1 MKRVYTFFLL
11 LSLLM
16 STLPPSAVQAAPQ
29 AAEDWPMY
37 YHDAKHSGRTTASV
51 PNNQPLY
58 LQWAYAFGER
68 VEVEVQPIL
77 AGGVLYVGVMNGE
90 MHAIDALS
98 GQTKWI
104 AQPGGPIPHTAA
116 VSGGRVVFGSLD
128 GSVYALRTSNGS
140 TAWTFATGAPVVSAP
155 AIVNGTVYI
164 GSTDGNLYAIDLS
177 SGAEVWHYATGSPVV
192 SSPAVANGRVYFGS
206 EDLKAR
212 AVDAASG
219 ALLWE
224 TQLSG
229 AAMHNTHPVLSDD
242 GSVVIFQT
250 VKPGVTSYVPT
261 EGYPNASASANPVN
275 TWNTYYQQHPE
286 RRTLYYLNAATG
298 ADLWNPAQQRYVP
311 MPIPY
316 WGLIHPVIGPDG
328 YAWFPS
334 PAGSA
339 GNNFELDHDDRLI
352 RVNLSSG
359 AAAQVAGGGGG
370 RPEFQ
375 LRDDEIGRAIFAG
388 GDFYYAISEDLGVYR
403 PPQTGGNG
411 GMRALFSN
419 GDPSG
424 YNFGDHMHPHSPLP
438 TRHLWRYG
446 GAITMGG
453 VPGASVPIV
462 ANGMVYFISYGWL
475 YALGPQNHGLD
486 PATSFPARDAQA
498 HLFTYPRASAPSLA
512 EIQAEVEQRVADIVA
527 RGPANPPVAI
537 RWEQPGTNPQSMQD
551 NEYTFE
557 VYGSEEQVVRVLS
570 KAYPFLPAG
579 QRNAVKNYLSA
590 LIDNS
595 LLDAGRYTNDR
606 QCYLFGQSG
615 IATGAACSANS
626 ALSATWYAKN
636 PNLVGMRLYALW
648 AYADATGDWAK
659 IQNNWNFIK
668 ARWSD
673 FVQKCGSLTSMG
685 FCDFEVWRE
694 GRLNLPAQIAA
705 AEAMRNMAA
714 HLGDSTIQNQAQGYL
729 TSFLGARRSAGTFT
743 AQMYDQGRRQPFQI
757 RLDPKGVIRV
767 DDVTGPSSPY
777 NNELIPYDPTMQGW
791 RNRSNDPSQLNWW
804 ENGSYKVDACIGFM
818 HYQGMSGYFPLT
830 PELTSLLRNNFLS
843 RTQGYVR
850 SYEINAPWWWMSDL
864 AHHTTCGGEHLYHSP
879 TLAWSLFQ
887 VKAYILQED
896 WNTLAHELPI
906 PTSFNSRYD
915 LYRLENLVTLLDL
928 GGSDLSAST
937 KTASTPFARQG
948 DVIQFTITLQN
959 SGTPFGESIQV
970 TDVLPSG
977 LEYIPGTMTSSR
989 GGVNDSAAPTLT
1001 WSGTLGNNGTVTIQ
1015 YRARVVTSKPRTITN
1030 TAIISAGSLGTLQRS
1045 ASVQL
1050 NQPILYLPLVIH

>member
-261 EGYPNASASANPVN
+261 EGYPNASASANPVS

-328 YAWFPS
+328 YA
-334 PAGSA
+334 
-339 GNNFELDHDDRLI
+339 
-352 RVNLSSG
+352 
-359 AAAQVAGGGGG
+359 
-370 RPEFQ
+370 
-375 LRDDEIGRAIFAG
+375 
-388 GDFYYAISEDLGVYR
+388 
-403 PPQTGGNG
+403 
-411 GMRALFSN
+411 
-419 GDPSG
+419 
-424 YNFGDHMHPHSPLP
+424 
-438 TRHLWRYG
+438 
-446 GAITMGG
+446 
-453 VPGASVPIV
+453 
-462 ANGMVYFISYGWL
+462 
-475 YALGPQNHGLD
+475 
-486 PATSFPARDAQA
+486 
-498 HLFTYPRASAPSLA
+498 
-512 EIQAEVEQRVADIVA
+512 
-527 RGPANPPVAI
+527 
-537 RWEQPGTNPQSMQD
+537 
-551 NEYTFE
+551 
-557 VYGSEEQVVRVLS
+557 
-570 KAYPFLPAG
+570 
-579 QRNAVKNYLSA
+579 
-590 LIDNS
+590 
-595 LLDAGRYTNDR
+595 
-606 QCYLFGQSG
+606 
-615 IATGAACSANS
+615 
-626 ALSATWYAKN
+626 
-636 PNLVGMRLYALW
+636 
-648 AYADATGDWAK
+648 
-659 IQNNWNFIK
+659 
-668 ARWSD
+668 
-673 FVQKCGSLTSMG
+673 
-685 FCDFEVWRE
+685 
-694 GRLNLPAQIAA
+694 
-705 AEAMRNMAA
+705 
-714 HLGDSTIQNQAQGYL
+714 
-729 TSFLGARRSAGTFT
+729 
-743 AQMYDQGRRQPFQI
+743 
-757 RLDPKGVIRV
+757 
-767 DDVTGPSSPY
+767 
-777 NNELIPYDPTMQGW
+777 
-791 RNRSNDPSQLNWW
+791 
-804 ENGSYKVDACIGFM
+804 
-818 HYQGMSGYFPLT
+818 
-830 PELTSLLRNNFLS
+830 
-843 RTQGYVR
+843 
-850 SYEINAPWWWMSDL
+850 
-864 AHHTTCGGEHLYHSP
+864 
-879 TLAWSLFQ
+879 
-887 VKAYILQED
+887 
-896 WNTLAHELPI
+896 
-906 PTSFNSRYD
+906 
-915 LYRLENLVTLLDL
+915 
-928 GGSDLSAST
+928 
-937 KTASTPFARQG
+937 
-948 DVIQFTITLQN
+948 
-959 SGTPFGESIQV
+959 
-970 TDVLPSG
+970 
-977 LEYIPGTMTSSR
+977 
-989 GGVNDSAAPTLT
+989 
-1001 WSGTLGNNGTVTIQ
+1001 
-1015 YRARVVTSKPRTITN
+1015 
-1030 TAIISAGSLGTLQRS
+1030 
-1045 ASVQL
+1045 
-1050 NQPILYLPLVIH
+1050 